1 MERGGVTPDKGPVL
15 VSGAT
20 GGVGG
25 VATIILSQVV
35 QCFYCHNSNTS
46 TNLIIELPFVA
57 GLSCG
62 GYGWTE

>member
-35 QCFYCHNSNTS
+35 QSSIAMIVTHQPIWL
-46 TNLIIELPFVA
+46 TNLPIVA

-62 GYGWTE
+62 GHGWTE